1 MKILFLMLTLLTL
14 TSCASQPQ
22 PALMDLDKKS
32 RQFNYSALLNI
43 SHIQKINA
51 SSASKQKW
59 QYSTFFPATAE
70 QASPVYYY
78 ALANARKIIIYTD
91 NANFWLMVKNKLK
104 AQGATAVIEWQF
116 KKMFLAKQA
125 QITFIND

>member
-14 TSCASQPQ
+14 TSCASRPQ

-32 RQFNYSALLNI
+32 REFNHSSLLNI

-51 SSASKQKW
+51 SFNGQKW

-70 QASPVYYY
+70 QTSPVYYY
-78 ALANARKIIIYTD
+78 ALANAHRIIIYTD

-104 AQGATAVIEWQF
+104 AQGATAAIEWQF

-125 QITFIND
+125 QITFIKD